1 MLPSKR
7 AREELVV
14 YYSRDSASGQNSCTR
29 DSSVVIYISRVPHSL
44 LSLQNVQQTC
54 VASRRPGAQ
63 PPSLVTGS
71 RDVDGSR
78 QEHGPATQQTL

>member
-14 YYSRDSASGQNSCTR
+14 YYSRDSASGQNTCTR

-44 LSLQNVQQTC
+44 STERTANLCSFA
-54 VASRRPGAQ
+54 ASGSAAAV
-63 PPSLVTGS
+63 LGTGS